1 MFLMI
6 FQSPMGLGKSR
17 CDIPSG
23 LTQGWVC
30 LKVQYIYFW
39 VQILVLGST
48 IIIFT
53 NLMLCNIIF
62 KIIINFIIEG
72 SMSIFIVHIG
82 IIRPLFHFDY
92 TNFKVSSVITIIN
105 FNEIKKMAYL
115 AKLVI
120 FHMNVITCENFNLP
134 LIYCIFV
141 ENHFLK

>member
-1 MFLMI
+1 
-6 FQSPMGLGKSR
+6 
-17 CDIPSG
+17 
-23 LTQGWVC
+23 
-30 LKVQYIYFW
+30 
-39 VQILVLGST
+39 
-48 IIIFT
+48 
-53 NLMLCNIIF
+53 MLCNIIF